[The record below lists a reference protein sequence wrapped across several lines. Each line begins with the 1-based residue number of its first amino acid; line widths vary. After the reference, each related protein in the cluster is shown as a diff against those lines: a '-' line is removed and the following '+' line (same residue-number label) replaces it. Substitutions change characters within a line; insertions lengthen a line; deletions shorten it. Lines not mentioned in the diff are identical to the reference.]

1 MKKQIIKRLTALLL
15 AVVCTATFYTMA
27 YAAAIVYNTIEL
39 EHIAEI
45 ENQEYTDENDN
56 RIVYTAVGGI
66 AAGTNRTSMFVMK
79 SENRD
84 TDYVSERMALFYDFP
99 DINDLTK
106 RKYYF
111 LPQAGHANGMAID
124 DYNIYICGWTKENE
138 LLEDAVEE
146 LEPVYPDID
155 KSTEVPNNWIIKLP
169 RNKFSDFRKAGNG
182 YTILKDDPNTTEVEG
197 YTLLRPIIDGTTDTL
212 FKKDIRNITKYN
224 SNKTFLVQYFMDG
237 IGNNLAYTTARLV
250 TENGVEKFYVSI
262 DPDDIFIVENNV
274 LFYDGTLQDI
284 CYSPGNGLFIPI
296 WYSPSSA
303 NSPNANLTNKNK
315 SVIMWVDL
323 STTNNPK
330 LSTITIEDETY
341 RYYTQPDK
349 INVNQSGKGY
359 DKFEVESIA
368 ITDDDEMLFSANIK
382 KAKGQQ
388 GELTNIDSVF
398 KLTHDN
404 GQNFVLQ

>member
-1 MKKQIIKRLTALLL
+1 MKKQIIKRLTAFLL

-27 YAAAIVYNTIEL
+27 YAAAIVYNNIEL

-45 ENQEYTDENDN
+45 ENQEYTDENGN

-66 AAGTNRTSMFVMK
+66 AAGTNRTSMFIAK
-79 SENRD
+79 SEYGN
-84 TDYVSERMALFYDFP
+84 TNYATERLALFYDFP

-106 RKYYF
+106 RKYYY

-124 DYNIYICGWTKENE
+124 NYNIYICGWTKNGV
-138 LLEDAVEE
+138 LLDDMKDEFNLEEED
-146 LEPVYPDID
+146 PIYR
-155 KSTEVPNNWIIKLP
+155 NWIIKLP
-169 RNKFSDFRKAGNG
+169 RNKFSDFRKEGNG
-182 YTILKDDPNTTEVEG
+182 YTIKRDNPDTTEVEG
-197 YTLLRPIIDGTTDTL
+197 YTLLRPKVDGTNTYFD
-212 FKKDIRNITKYN
+212 KPINNITKYN
-224 SNKTFLVQYFMDG
+224 SNKTFIVQYHIGG

-250 TENGVEKFYVSI
+250 TENGEENFYVSI
-262 DPDDIFIVENNV
+262 DLDDIFVVENNV
-274 LFYDGTLQDI
+274 LFYSGTKQDI

-296 WYSPSSA
+296 WYYDADDDTNP
-303 NSPNANLTNKNK
+303 LTNKNK
-315 SVIMWVDL
+315 NVIMWVDL

-330 LSTITIEDETY
+330 LSTITINGETY

-359 DKFEVESIA
+359 ETFEVESIA

-382 KAKGQQ
+382 EAKNQQ
-388 GELTNIDSVF
+388 GELTSVDSVF

>member
-27 YAAAIVYNTIEL
+27 YAAAIVYSNLEL

-45 ENQEYTDENDN
+45 ENQKDENGK
-56 RIVYTAVGGI
+56 RYTAVGGI
-66 AAGTNRTSMFVMK
+66 AAGTNRTSMFVTK
-79 SENRD
+79 AEKNIEGA
-84 TDYVSERMALFYDFP
+84 TERLALFYDFP
-99 DINDLTK
+99 NINKPST
-106 RKYYF
+106 RYYYF

-124 DYNIYICGWTKENE
+124 DYNIYICGWTKNSALIDDMRDEF
-138 LLEDAVEE
+138 E
-146 LEPVYPDID
+146 LEENDPLYR
-155 KSTEVPNNWIIKLP
+155 NWIIKLP

-182 YTILKDDPNTTEVEG
+182 YTIEKDDPNTTEVEG
-197 YTLLRPIIDGTTDTL
+197 YTILRPKIDGTDTY
-212 FKKDIRNITKYN
+212 FNKSINNITKYN
-224 SNKTFLVQYFMDG
+224 SNKTFIVQYHIGG

-250 TENGVEKFYVSI
+250 TENGVENFYVST

-296 WYSPSSA
+296 WYST
-303 NSPNANLTNKNK
+303 NDKDSPNYSSINQNKT
-315 SVIMWVDL
+315 VIMWVDL
-323 STTNNPK
+323 STENNSK
-330 LSTITIEDETY
+330 LSTITVGGNTY

-349 INVNQSGKGY
+349 INVNQSGNGY
-359 DKFEVESIA
+359 TKFEVESIA
-368 ITDDDEMLFSANIK
+368 ITDDDEMIFSANVETSS
-382 KAKGQQ
+382 AS
-388 GELTNIDSVF
+388 LDSVY